1 MRAILERIRGL
12 PRRTLALAA
21 LVVLLV
27 GAALVLVLAD
37 TETLLGLLGLAAY
50 VVAVLLFAAAVTFA
64 VVKISPA
71 QSAKEETGKGA

>member
-21 LVVLLV
+21 LVAVVLVVVLL
-27 GAALVLVLAD
+27 AVLVEPDA
-37 TETLLGLLGLAAY
+37 LLGLLGLAAY
-50 VVAVLLFAAAVTFA
+50 VVAVLLFSAAVTFA

-71 QSAKEETGKGA
+71 QSAKEETGKSA